1 MKLSEI
7 FAAAE
12 LAPDLRTL
20 LLGPHA
26 PEPDEWRR
34 KRARGGGGHV
44 RVPAASGGGWR
55 AVDFAGRS
63 PSGVRPSA
71 KAALASGAQPAVFK
85 VISAAHGRTRVAALL
100 EYLGTRVDEHGKKFD
115 IPIVTQS
122 GAEVATAEAR
132 AALLDAWSVDFSQTP
147 RARDVGIFVATI
159 DVSASA
165 ERVRAALSDTFNG
178 RTFVYALD
186 NERLTVAVAL
196 TARGQGLPTTGPRI
210 EAMADRLAG
219 HFPGASLEMTGSAHA
234 QDGIRYQLR
243 KFARGA
249 HGAAYAEEGEEL
261 TADRALAL
269 SRAWGSKIG
278 TGRARDA
285 VHMVFSA
292 RAGTPHEPFF
302 AAVQDALDH
311 KLPGRTYALAAHH
324 DRQHVHVHVVAHARA
339 GGDRLDLRKDDLA
352 AVREAVAEA
361 ATERGI
367 PMTANKRLDRAAAR
381 PFNAAHAAVVSRNEA
396 SPAAIAR
403 VQSKRAGA
411 TEITDHP
418 AVIALATRAAAEWGA
433 LAAAF
438 EAAAEDRSAAVA
450 AAHAE
455 TLNAQLA
462 KKSEIER
469 SPISSINGRP
479 IVIDDGAMRLIW
491 DRAMSIRTDA
501 DLKNALGAI
510 RGQFDEFRT
519 ELPEAQHAKLDT
531 LFGSVVELG
540 YARLSQSILA
550 ADGPYPSA
558 ETAARLTRGLS
569 AEEIIDVLADRRDR
583 LFANEFE
590 RLSDEGISTRI
601 DAILSNSVASREP
614 STLILVAEE
623 RAYQWAIYS
632 NDLIDGGNALAA
644 TTPVSSAAIRMYV
657 QGLKLASP
665 PDGVDQAVATLPDR
679 QRVLALYASALDERA
694 PPEEAAVFAAVGRKI
709 MIEGAESLSP
719 EEQVVTRLAVL
730 DMVEEHQ
737 SAPLVDPA
745 LAQAADGIIRAARAH
760 AYRSA
765 LAAPAGSPEG
775 FERIDA
781 LTTPQRVAY
790 LKALADD
797 FAGLPGDNEQGVN
810 QVRDLAEAYRMGID
824 VPPRNR
830 TQAAALIDVVF
841 AEFQNRPHV
850 RGLDPDVFPVARD
863 RDDPSIAALRGMAAS
878 LADIENLISSD
889 IATVAQRLS
898 VAIEDIEHHSTAT
911 PEDRESAESLRA
923 VVLSVDNLR
932 SIPIEFIPVLA
943 TIVASAERGDLE
955 PAENEIERGGSSRA
969 ASAAMPRN
977 LETEIEQ
984 KDAGRRQSD
993 RQQAIEPDL

>member
-1 MKLSEI
+1 MKLSKV

-12 LAPDLRTL
+12 LAPNLRTL
-20 LLGPHA
+20 LLGPHV

-34 KRARGGGGHV
+34 KRARGGGGHL
-44 RVPAASGGGWR
+44 RIPAGAGGGWR
-55 AVDFAGRS
+55 TVDSASRL

-100 EYLGTRVDEHGKKFD
+100 EYLGTRVDEHGKKVD

-122 GAEVATAEAR
+122 GAEIATAEAR
-132 AALLDAWSVDFSQTP
+132 AALLDTWSADFSQTP
-147 RARDVGIFVATI
+147 RARDVGIFVTTI
-159 DVSASA
+159 DASASA
-165 ERVRAALSDTFNG
+165 EQVRAALSDTFNG
-178 RTFVYALD
+178 RAFIYALD

-210 EAMADRLAG
+210 EAMAYRLAG

-249 HGAAYAEEGEEL
+249 HGAAHTEEGEEL

-269 SRAWGSKIG
+269 SRTWGSKIG

-285 VHMVFSA
+285 IHMVFSA

-361 ATERGI
+361 ATARGI

-396 SPAAIAR
+396 SPATVAR
-403 VQSKRAGA
+403 VQSKRADA
-411 TEITDHP
+411 TEITGHP
-418 AVIALATRAAAEWGA
+418 AVIALAARAAAEWGA
-433 LAAAF
+433 LAASF
-438 EAAAEDRSAAVA
+438 EAAGEDRPAAVA

-455 TLNAQLA
+455 TLNAQLV

-491 DRAMSIRTDA
+491 DRAMSIKTDA
-501 DLKNALGAI
+501 DLKDALGAI
-510 RGQFDEFRT
+510 RGQFDEFRI
-519 ELPEAQHAKLDT
+519 ELPEAQHARLDA

-558 ETAARLTRGLS
+558 ETAGRLTRGLS
-569 AEEIIDVLADRRDR
+569 TEEIIDVLADRRDR

-623 RAYQWAIYS
+623 RGYHWAIYS

-644 TTPVSSAAIRMYV
+644 TTPVSSAAISMYV

-694 PPEEAAVFAAVGRKI
+694 PPEEAAVFAAVGRKT
-709 MIEGAESLSP
+709 MIEGADSLSP
-719 EEQVVTRLAVL
+719 EEHAVTRLAVL

-745 LAQAADGIIRAARAH
+745 LARAADDIVRAARAH

-765 LAAPAGSPEG
+765 LSEPAGSSEG

-797 FAGLPGDNEQGVN
+797 FAGLPGDNEQGVS
-810 QVRDLAEAYRMGID
+810 QVRDLAEAYRMGVD
-824 VPPRNR
+824 VPPKNR
-830 TQAAALIDVVF
+830 AQAAALIDVVF

-863 RDDPSIAALRGMAAS
+863 QDDPSIAALRGMAAS
-878 LADIENLISSD
+878 LADIEILISSD

-898 VAIEDIEHHSTAT
+898 IAIDDLEHHSSAT

-923 VVLSVDNLR
+923 VVLSVDKPR
-932 SIPIEFIPVLA
+932 SIPIEFIPAVA
-943 TIVASAERGDLE
+943 TVVASVERGDME
-955 PAENEIERGGSSRA
+955 AAEHEIERAVPQPNLGNRSPRSQQPEAISDENEAARA
-969 ASAAMPRN
+969 
-977 LETEIEQ
+977 T
-984 KDAGRRQSD
+984 DD
-993 RQQAIEPDL
+993 REIEPD

>member
-1 MKLSEI
+1 
-7 FAAAE
+7 
-12 LAPDLRTL
+12 
-20 LLGPHA
+20 
-26 PEPDEWRR
+26 
-34 KRARGGGGHV
+34 
-44 RVPAASGGGWR
+44 
-55 AVDFAGRS
+55 
-63 PSGVRPSA
+63 
-71 KAALASGAQPAVFK
+71 VFK

-100 EYLGTRVDEHGKKFD
+100 EYLGTRVDEHGKKVD

-122 GAEVATAEAR
+122 GAEIATAEAR
-132 AALLDAWSVDFSQTP
+132 AALLDAWSADFSQTP
-147 RARDVGIFVATI
+147 RARDVGIFAATI
-159 DVSASA
+159 DAA
-165 ERVRAALSDTFNG
+165 ATGERVRAALSDAFNG
-178 RTFVYALD
+178 RAFVYAHD
-186 NERLTVAVAL
+186 NERVTVAVAL
-196 TARGQGLPTTGPRI
+196 TARGKGLPTTGPRI
-210 EAMADRLAG
+210 EAMADRLAS

-249 HGAAYAEEGEEL
+249 HGAAYTEEGEEL

-352 AVREAVAEA
+352 AIREAVAEA
-361 ATERGI
+361 ATARGI
-367 PMTANKRLDRAAAR
+367 PMTAIKRLDRAVAR

-396 SPAAIAR
+396 SPATIAR

-418 AVIALATRAAAEWGA
+418 AVIAFAARAASEWGA
-433 LAAAF
+433 LAASF
-438 EAAAEDRSAAVA
+438 EAAGEGRPAAVA

-455 TLNAQLA
+455 TLNAQLV

-469 SPISSINGRP
+469 SPTSSLNGRP

-501 DLKNALGAI
+501 DLKEALSAI

-519 ELPEAQHAKLDT
+519 ELPEAQHFKLDA

-550 ADGPYPSA
+550 GDGPYPSA
-558 ETAARLTRGLS
+558 ETAARLTTGLS
-569 AEEIIDVLADRRDR
+569 TEEIIDVLVDRRDR

-632 NDLIDGGNALAA
+632 NDVIDAGNALAA
-644 TTPVSSAAIRMYV
+644 ATPVSNAAINTYV

-665 PDGVDQAVATLPDR
+665 PDGVDQAVAMLPDR

-694 PPEEAAVFAAVGRKI
+694 PPEEAAVFAAVGRKT
-709 MIEGAESLSP
+709 MIEGGGSLSP
-719 EEQVVTRLAVL
+719 EEHAVTRLAVL

-737 SAPLVDPA
+737 SAPLVDPV
-745 LAQAADGIIRAARAH
+745 LARAADDIVRAARAH

-765 LAAPAGSPEG
+765 LAEPVGSSEG
-775 FERIDA
+775 FQRIDA

-790 LKALADD
+790 FMALAGD

-810 QVRDLAEAYRMGID
+810 QIRDIAEAYRTD
-824 VPPRNR
+824 VDVALRNR

-841 AEFQNRPHV
+841 AEFQSRPHM
-850 RGLDPDVFPVARD
+850 RGLDPDVFPVARGQ
-863 RDDPSIAALRGMAAS
+863 DDPSIAALRGMAAS
-878 LADIENLISSD
+878 PADIENLISSD
-889 IATVAQRLS
+889 FAAVAQRLS
-898 VAIEDIEHHSTAT
+898 IAIDALEHHSTAT
-911 PEDRESAESLRA
+911 PEDRETAESLRA
-923 VVLSVDNLR
+923 AVLSVDNPR
-932 SIPIEFIPVLA
+932 SIPIEFIPALA
-943 TIVASAERGDLE
+943 TIVGSAERGDIEAAELKFERADEPPAISSSTAPGLE
-955 PAENEIERGGSSRA
+955 AEVASEGSATDNVIRKGEIEPES
-969 ASAAMPRN
+969 
-977 LETEIEQ
+977 
-984 KDAGRRQSD
+984 
-993 RQQAIEPDL
+993 

>member
-1 MKLSEI
+1 M
-7 FAAAE
+7 
-12 LAPDLRTL
+12 RTST
-20 LLGPHA
+20 A
-26 PEPDEWRR
+26 
-34 KRARGGGGHV
+34 V
-44 RVPAASGGGWR
+44 GGGWR
-55 AVDFAGRS
+55 TPDSDGRL
-63 PSGVRPSA
+63 PYGVRPSA

-85 VISAAHGRTRVAALL
+85 VISAAHGRTRVSALL
-100 EYLGTRVDEHGKKFD
+100 EYLGTRVDEHGRKVD

-132 AALLDAWSVDFSQTP
+132 AALLDGWSVDFSQTP
-147 RARDVGIFVATI
+147 RARDVGIFAATI
-159 DVSASA
+159 DAA
-165 ERVRAALSDTFNG
+165 ATGERVRAALSDAFNG
-178 RTFVYALD
+178 RAFVYAHD
-186 NERLTVAVAL
+186 NERVTVAVAL
-196 TARGQGLPTTGPRI
+196 TARGKGLPTTGPRI
-210 EAMADRLAG
+210 EAMADRLAS
-219 HFPGASLEMTGSAHA
+219 HFPGASLEMIGTAHA

-249 HGAAYAEEGEEL
+249 HGAAYTEEGEEL
-261 TADRALAL
+261 TADRALSL
-269 SRAWGSKIG
+269 SRTWGSKIG

-292 RAGTPHEPFF
+292 RAGTPQEPFF

-311 KLPGRTYALAAHH
+311 KLPGRTYVLAAHH

-352 AVREAVAEA
+352 AIREAVAEA

-381 PFNAAHAAVVSRNEA
+381 PFNVAHAAVVSRNEA
-396 SPAAIAR
+396 SPETIAR
-403 VQSKRAGA
+403 VQAKRAGA

-418 AVIALATRAAAEWGA
+418 AVIAFAARAALEWGA

-438 EAAAEDRSAAVA
+438 EAAGEGRPAAVA

-455 TLNAQLA
+455 TLNAQLL
-462 KKSEIER
+462 KKPEIER

-479 IVIDDGAMRLIW
+479 IVIDDGATRLIW

-501 DLKNALGAI
+501 DLKDALGAI

-519 ELPEAQHAKLDT
+519 ELPDAQHAKLDA

-550 ADGPYPSA
+550 GDGPYPSA
-558 ETAARLTRGLS
+558 ETAARLTNGLS
-569 AEEIIDVLADRRDR
+569 AEEIIDVLVDRRDR

-632 NDLIDGGNALAA
+632 NDLIDEGNALAA
-644 TTPVSSAAIRMYV
+644 TTPVSSAAISMYV

-665 PDGVDQAVATLPDR
+665 PDGVDHAVAMLPDR

-694 PPEEAAVFAAVGRKI
+694 PPEEAAVFAAVGRKT
-709 MIEGAESLSP
+709 MIEGADSLSP
-719 EEQVVTRLAVL
+719 EEHAATRLAVL

-737 SAPLVDPA
+737 SAPLVDPV
-745 LAQAADGIIRAARAH
+745 LARAADDIVRAARAH

-765 LAAPAGSPEG
+765 LAEPAGSSEG

-797 FAGLPGDNEQGVN
+797 FAGLPGDNEQGVS
-810 QVRDLAEAYRMGID
+810 QVRDLAEAYRMGVD
-824 VPPRNR
+824 VPPKNR
-830 TQAAALIDVVF
+830 AQAAALIDVVF

-850 RGLDPDVFPVARD
+850 RGLDPDVVPVARD
-863 RDDPSIAALRGMAAS
+863 QDDPSIAALRGMAAS
-878 LADIENLISSD
+878 LTDIESLISSD

-898 VAIEDIEHHSTAT
+898 IAIDDLKHHSSAT

-923 VVLSVDNLR
+923 VVLSVDKPR
-932 SIPIEFIPVLA
+932 SIPIEFIPAVA
-943 TIVASAERGDLE
+943 TVVASVERGDME
-955 PAENEIERGGSSRA
+955 AAEHEIERAVPQPNLGNRSPRSQQPEATSDENEAARA
-969 ASAAMPRN
+969 
-977 LETEIEQ
+977 T
-984 KDAGRRQSD
+984 DD
-993 RQQAIEPDL
+993 REVEPD

>member
-1 MKLSEI
+1 MRLSEI

-12 LAPDLRTL
+12 LAPNLRTL

-44 RVPAASGGGWR
+44 RAPTAVGGGWR
-55 AVDFAGRS
+55 TSDSVGRS
-63 PSGVRPSA
+63 PSSVRPSA

-85 VISAAHGRTRVAALL
+85 VISAAHGQTRVSALL
-100 EYLGTRVDEHGKKFD
+100 EYLGTRVDEHGKKVD

-132 AALLDAWSVDFSQTP
+132 AALLDAWSADFSQTP
-147 RARDVGIFVATI
+147 HARDVGIFVATI
-159 DVSASA
+159 DASASA
-165 ERVRAALSDTFNG
+165 ERVRVALADTFNG
-178 RTFVYALD
+178 RAFIYARD
-186 NERLTVAVAL
+186 QERLTAAVAL

-210 EAMADRLAG
+210 EAMAERLAS

-249 HGAAYAEEGEEL
+249 HGAANTAEGEEL

-269 SRAWGSKIG
+269 SRTWGSKIG

-361 ATERGI
+361 ATARGI
-367 PMTANKRLDRAAAR
+367 PMTASKRLDRAAAR

-396 SPAAIAR
+396 SPATIAR
-403 VQSKRAGA
+403 VHAKRAGA

-418 AVIALATRAAAEWGA
+418 AVIAFAARAAAEWGV
-433 LAAAF
+433 LAASF
-438 EAAAEDRSAAVA
+438 EAAGEDRPAAVA

-455 TLNAQLA
+455 ALNAQLA

-469 SPISSINGRP
+469 SPISTINGRP

-501 DLKNALGAI
+501 DLKDALGAI

-519 ELPEAQHAKLDT
+519 ELPETQHAKLDA

-550 ADGPYPSA
+550 GDGPYPSA
-558 ETAARLTRGLS
+558 ETAARLTKGLS
-569 AEEIIDVLADRRDR
+569 TEEIIDVLVDRRDR

-601 DAILSNSVASREP
+601 DAIRSNSVASREP

-623 RAYQWAIYS
+623 RAHQWAIYS
-632 NDLIDGGNALAA
+632 NDVIDGGNALAVTA
-644 TTPVSSAAIRMYV
+644 PVSSAAISTYV

-665 PDGVDQAVATLPDR
+665 PDGVDHAVAMLPDR

-694 PPEEAAVFAAVGRKI
+694 PPEEAAVFAAVGRKT
-709 MIEGAESLSP
+709 MIEGADSLSP
-719 EEQVVTRLAVL
+719 EEHAVTRLAVL

-737 SAPLVDPA
+737 SAPLVDPV
-745 LAQAADGIIRAARAH
+745 LARAADGIVRAARAH

-765 LAAPAGSPEG
+765 LAEPAGSSEG

-797 FAGLPGDNEQGVN
+797 FAGLPGDNEQGVS
-810 QVRDLAEAYRMGID
+810 QVRDLAEAYRMGVD
-824 VPPRNR
+824 VPPKNR
-830 TQAAALIDVVF
+830 AQAAALIDVVF
-841 AEFQNRPHV
+841 AEFQNRPHM
-850 RGLDPDVFPVARD
+850 RGLDPDVFPVAHD
-863 RDDPSIAALRGMAAS
+863 RDDPYIAALRGMAAS
-878 LADIENLISSD
+878 PADIENLIRTD
-889 IATVAQRLS
+889 ISAVAQRLS
-898 VAIEDIEHHSTAT
+898 IVIDDLKHHSTAT
-911 PEDRESAESLRA
+911 PEDRETAEGLRA
-923 VVLSVDNLR
+923 AVLSVDNPR
-932 SIPIEFIPVLA
+932 SIPIGLIPAIA
-943 TIVASAERGDLE
+943 TIVASMERGDLE
-955 PAENEIERGGSSRA
+955 TAEREFERADELPAISSSTAPGLEVEVASEGSATDNVIRKGEIEPES
-969 ASAAMPRN
+969 
-977 LETEIEQ
+977 
-984 KDAGRRQSD
+984 
-993 RQQAIEPDL
+993 